1 LPGRHRSP
9 GLLNQ
14 SRLRV
19 PLALSGV
26 LALVAVAA
34 VTVRIVSA
42 DAAGCSGGVPVKV
55 VVTPELTDVV
65 QDVAARWTKTK
76 PSVDGR
82 CVTVSVT
89 GAPSAQIAS
98 SLTVLAGGAID
109 VAAKPEATPTEDQL
123 PTVWVPDST
132 AWLTRVAAVDRN
144 AFADDAK
151 SIASSPVVVA
161 MPTQLATVV
170 GWPARPIKPA
180 ALKPLLTAGKGVVK
194 PGLAEPRRETASLAG
209 AMIFGDALATSP
221 GDLPTLVKIFRD
233 VVKKQDTMTLLKA
246 FGSEV
251 TAAPASEQAVLAF
264 NTVAPVKLVPVQF
277 EKPEPVLDFPFAIR
291 ANIPRES
298 AQAAEAFR
306 AALAEPYALEALARH
321 GFRTVD
327 GAIGSGFP
335 TSAGASGAAVTGTPI
350 ANAEKVQRALG
361 LWTAAN
367 TASRSLAL
375 FDLTSS
381 MVTPMQTDAGAKPRA
396 QVMVEAAQSG
406 LTLFTA
412 ETELSMWG
420 FAAGHRQIAPFA
432 QLTGKVRGQ
441 LDGLL
446 SSAEPEATN
455 SASLYVALRDAYKT
469 MQDGFDPL
477 RPNIIIVLTDG
488 GDSRAG
494 GARLQQFQLDL
505 QRLADATKPI
515 RVIIIGIDVPAKSA
529 DAADLKAI
537 AKAAGGGYFPLTSP
551 DQIQSIFLNA
561 LLGLGP
567 A

>member
-1 LPGRHRSP
+1 VPGRHRSP

-109 VAAKPEATPTEDQL
+109 VAAKPEATPTDDQL
-123 PTVWVPDST
+123 PTVWVPDSS

-144 AFADDAK
+144 AFADGAK

-161 MPTQLATVV
+161 MPEQLATII
-170 GWPARPIKPA
+170 GWPARSIKPA
-180 ALKPLLTAGKGVVK
+180 AMKPLLTAGTGLKL
-194 PGLAEPRRETASLAG
+194 GLAEPRRETASLAG
-209 AMIFGDALATSP
+209 AMVFGDAMATSAA
-221 GDLPTLVKIFRD
+221 DLPALVKVFRD
-233 VVKKQDTMTLLKA
+233 VVKKPDTMSLLKS
-246 FGSEV
+246 FGPKLN
-251 TAAPASEQAVLAF
+251 AAPASEQAVLAF
-264 NTVAPVKLVPVQF
+264 NSVAPVKLVPVQF
-277 EKPEPVLDFPFAIR
+277 EKPEPLLDFPFAIR
-291 ANIPRES
+291 ANIARES

-306 AALAEPYALEALARH
+306 AALGEAYALEAMARH

-350 ANAEKVQRALG
+350 ADAEKVQRALG

-375 FDLTSS
+375 FDLSSS
-381 MVTPMQTDAGAKPRA
+381 MVTPMQTNAGAKPRA

-406 LTLFTA
+406 LELFTG
-412 ETELSMWG
+412 ETELGMWG
-420 FAAGHRQIAPFA
+420 FAAGHKEISPITK
-432 QLTGKVRGQ
+432 LTAKVRGQ
-441 LDGLL
+441 LEGVLG
-446 SSAEPEATN
+446 SAQPEATN
-455 SASLYVALRDAYKT
+455 SASLYDAMRDAYKE

-494 GARLQQFQLDL
+494 GARLQQFQIDL

-515 RVIIIGIDVPAKSA
+515 RVILIGIDVPKGSA
-529 DAADLKAI
+529 SETDLKAI
-537 AKAAGGGYFPLTSP
+537 AKATGGGYFLLKSP
-551 DQIQSIFLNA
+551 NDIQQIFLQA
-561 LLGLGP
+561 LLKVGP

>member
-1 LPGRHRSP
+1 
-9 GLLNQ
+9 
-14 SRLRV
+14 
-19 PLALSGV
+19 
-26 LALVAVAA
+26 
-34 VTVRIVSA
+34 
-42 DAAGCSGGVPVKV
+42 VPVKV

-65 QDVAARWTKTK
+65 QDVAERWTKTK

-82 CVTVSVT
+82 CVTVNVT

-123 PTVWVPDST
+123 PTVWVPDSS
-132 AWLTRVAAVDRN
+132 AWLTRVAVVDRN
-144 AFADDAK
+144 AFADGAK

-161 MPTQLATVV
+161 LPQQLATAV

-180 ALKPLLTAGKGVVK
+180 ALKPLLTAGTGIKL
-194 PGLAEPRRETASLAG
+194 GLAEPRRETASLAG
-209 AMIFGDALATSP
+209 AMVFGDAMATSAA
-221 GDLPTLVKIFRD
+221 DLPALVKVFRD
-233 VVKKQDTMTLLKA
+233 VVKKPDTMSLLKS
-246 FGSEV
+246 FGPKL

-264 NTVAPVKLVPVQF
+264 NSAAPVKLVPVQF
-277 EKPEPVLDFPFAIR
+277 EKPEPLLDFPFAIR

-306 AALAEPYALEALARH
+306 AALAEPYALEAMARH
-321 GFRTVD
+321 GFRTVE

-350 ANAEKVQRALG
+350 ADPAKVQAALG

-381 MVTPMQTDAGAKPRA
+381 MVTPMQTNAGAKPRA

-406 LTLFTA
+406 LELFTS
-412 ETELSMWG
+412 ETELGMWG
-420 FAAGHRQIAPFA
+420 FAAGHKEISPIAK
-432 QLTGKVRGQ
+432 LTDKLRGQ
-441 LDGLL
+441 LDGVLA
-446 SSAEPEATN
+446 SAQPEATN
-455 SASLYVALRDAYKT
+455 SASLYDAMRDAYKE

-494 GARLQQFQLDL
+494 GTRLQQFQIDL

-515 RVIIIGIDVPAKSA
+515 RVILIGVDVRKGSS
-529 DAADLKAI
+529 DEKDLQAI
-537 AKAAGGGYFPLTSP
+537 AKASGGGYFRMTSP
-551 DQIQSIFLNA
+551 EQIQQIFLQA
-561 LLGLGP
+561 LLKVGP